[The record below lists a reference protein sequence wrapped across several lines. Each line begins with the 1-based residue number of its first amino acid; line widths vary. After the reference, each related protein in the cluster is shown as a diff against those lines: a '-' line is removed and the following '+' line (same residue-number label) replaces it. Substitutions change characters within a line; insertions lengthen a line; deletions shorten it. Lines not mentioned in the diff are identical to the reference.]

1 MTDKAWSAECEEELR
16 NTQLRLQE
24 LKRQKD
30 MSTARIHDKI
40 GKYIDKTVAS
50 HELGLRGINDF
61 LVVNR
66 WELVNILTEGEYAKL
81 LQFRALSLEQ
91 AAND

>member
-1 MTDKAWSAECEEELR
+1 MTDKAWSIDSEEELR

-40 GKYIDKTVAS
+40 GKYIDKTVAG
-50 HELGLRGINDF
+50 HELDLRGVNDF
-61 LVVNR
+61 LVVHR
-66 WELVNILTEGEYAKL
+66 WELINILTEGEYAKL

-91 AAND
+91 TEND